1 MTKPDEDAKKQ
12 QGWKSL
18 SEAGLVEIALD
29 QFPARIKE
37 AKRVAMARLSE
48 LMELDSDGNERR
60 AVAYSLGMLKK
71 LEVTVRGE
79 GNPKSKPV
87 SG

>member
-1 MTKPDEDAKKQ
+1 LTKPDEDASKR

-29 QFPARIKE
+29 QFPARINE

-48 LMELDSDGNERR
+48 LLEPDSDGKERQ
-60 AVAYSLGMLKK
+60 AVAYSVGMLKK
-71 LEVTVRGE
+71 LEVKVRGE
-79 GNPKSKPV
+79 ASPKSKPV